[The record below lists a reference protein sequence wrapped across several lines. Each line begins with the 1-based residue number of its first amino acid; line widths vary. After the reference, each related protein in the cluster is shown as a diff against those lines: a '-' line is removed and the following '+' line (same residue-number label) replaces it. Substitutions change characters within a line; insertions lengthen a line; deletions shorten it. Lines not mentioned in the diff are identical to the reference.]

1 MDNLKVML
9 AAIVVLLLPSVA
21 CAGDTGEQVVIGR
34 VVDVIA
40 RNIVEIESLTVQDA
54 DDQIWE
60 FTTTDYVGV
69 SAGHLR
75 QHQVLG
81 EKNTGDLQKDRRTA
95 QRFRCSRRCGCA
107 WKRSLRNPLEY
118 F

>member
-9 AAIVVLLLPSVA
+9 AAVVVLLLPSVA

-40 RNIVEIESLTVQDA
+40 RNIVEIQLLTVQDA

-81 EKNTGDLQKDRRTA
+81 EKIQVTYRKIGGQLNASDVRDAVVVPGNAPSKT
-95 QRFRCSRRCGCA
+95 
-107 WKRSLRNPLEY
+107 P
-118 F
+118 